1 MKLIFE
7 KSVESRRGYLN
18 PKSDV
23 DVCGQI
29 PAQFQRKED
38 CSFPEVSEL
47 DAVRHFTRL
56 SQKNFSIDTNFYPL
70 GSCTMKYNPKFTEA
84 VTQIPGFAHL
94 HPLLPQLRQGEQL
107 TQGALEVLYE
117 MEQLLCAMTG
127 MQSFT
132 MQPLA
137 GAHGELTGVMMMAAY
152 HKAQGNQKKHI
163 IVPDSSHGTNPAT
176 AAIAGYSIVSVPSDE
191 NGGMDLEKLEAAIT
205 DETAGLMLTCPNTH
219 GIFNADIEKIAQ
231 MIHTVDGIMYYDGAN
246 LNAILGRCRPG
257 DIGFDVMHIN
267 LHKTFATPHGGG
279 GPGAG
284 PVGVS
289 KKLEPY
295 LPISRVVKREGRRA
309 RSEISARAQT
319 KDCNAIPRA
328 RKSHNAHCDEQETKE
343 FYLDYDYPES
353 IGYIAS
359 FYGNFAIILRAY
371 AYILLLGKE
380 GLKAVSNHAVLNANY
395 IKERLKERYACAFD
409 RACMHEVVFSA
420 ARQVKRGVR
429 AIDIAKFLID
439 QGIHP
444 PTVYFPLTV
453 KESIMIEPTETES
466 KQMIDDFIEAMFQA
480 DDLSQTNP
488 EAFHDLPKSM
498 PISRPDELKAARDIE
513 RMEKGYAKLEKELD
527 FATDS

>member
-7 KSVESRRGYLN
+7 KSIEGRRGFLN

-23 DVCGQI
+23 GVNAKI
-29 PAQFQRKED
+29 PSQFKRQKD
-38 CSFPEVSEL
+38 CAFPEVSEL
-47 DAVRHFTRL
+47 EAVRHFTTL

-70 GSCTMKYNPKFTEA
+70 GSCTMKYNPRFTES
-84 VTQIPGFAHL
+84 VTKIPGFAHL
-94 HPLLPQLRQGEQL
+94 HPLLPQLRRGEEL
-107 TQGALEVLYE
+107 TQGSLEVLYE
-117 MEQLLCAMTG
+117 MDQLLCEMTG
-127 MQSFT
+127 MHQFT

-152 HKAQGNQKKHI
+152 HKAKGNNKKYI

-176 AAIAGYSIVSVPSDE
+176 AAIAGYAIVSIASNEQGV
-191 NGGMDLEKLEAAIT
+191 MDLNKLEEAIT

-219 GIFNADIEKIAQ
+219 GIFNADIHKIAE
-231 MIHTVDGIMYYDGAN
+231 MIHKVDGIMYYDGAN

-295 LPISRVVKREGRRA
+295 LPISRVVKREDK
-309 RSEISARAQT
+309 I
-319 KDCNAIPRA
+319 
-328 RKSHNAHCDEQETKE
+328 

-371 AYILLLGKE
+371 AYILFLGRE
-380 GLKAVSNHAVLNANY
+380 GLKEVSNNAVLNANY
-395 IKERLKERYACAFD
+395 IKECLKERYACAYD
-409 RACMHEVVFSA
+409 RVCMHESVFSA
-420 ARQVKRGVR
+420 SRQAQRGVH

-466 KQMIDDFIEAMFQA
+466 KQVMDEFVEAMFKA
-480 DDLSQTNP
+480 DDLSRSNP
-488 EAFHDLPKSM
+488 EAFRDLPKST
-498 PISRPDELKAARDIE
+498 PISRPDEVKAAKD
-513 RMEKGYAKLEKELD
+513 MNVNY
-527 FATDS
+527 FCNCS